1 MKKLVLLSLALTGCN
16 SAVKLD
22 CKEDYCGWVV
32 VDYIKYS
39 SNIFVQE
46 RIDFII
52 ANGCKYDTV
61 HFPAAYDYALG
72 DTVCKIPTL
81 TRVKLEVV
89 KNRAEID
96 AIIKSYK

>member
-1 MKKLVLLSLALTGCN
+1 MKKLVLLSLALAGCN
-16 SAVKLD
+16 SGVKFD

-39 SNIFVQE
+39 SPLVQE

-72 DTVCKIPTL
+72 DTVCKVPTL
-81 TRVKLEVV
+81 INVRLEVA
-89 KNRAEID
+89 KNRAESE
-96 AIIKSYK
+96 AIMKEYDN